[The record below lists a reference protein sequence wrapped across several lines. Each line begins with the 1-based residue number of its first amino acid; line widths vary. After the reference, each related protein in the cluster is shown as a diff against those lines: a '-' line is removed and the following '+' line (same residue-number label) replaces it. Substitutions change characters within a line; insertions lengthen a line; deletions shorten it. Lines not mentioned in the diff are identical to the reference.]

1 MTEIKIIIFL
11 LCFFIFRFIIKRIKD
26 KNNVI
31 INCEVECVIK
41 DKVL

>member
-1 MTEIKIIIFL
+1 MEIKIIIFL

-31 INCEVECVIK
+31 IDCEVECVIK